1 MPKNDLRLVNKMLE
15 KVVYHEKIVRRFEN
29 VGIFNFV
36 ENMLEFQEEYE
47 KKLAQAIEEHE
58 SFKKDFEYFRD
69 SGMDKKLDILKE
81 ASAVH
86 VIKTVNE
93 RNGGPVTEG
102 KVLDMIDEQRQQ
114 SIKHDIDSLE

>member
-1 MPKNDLRLVNKMLE
+1 MLE

-29 VGIFNFV
+29 IGIFNFV

-81 ASAVH
+81 ATAVH